1 MIGFEIKGWCPG
13 ALRPMASG
21 DGLVLR
27 IRAPNGRLTPDQ
39 ARSIAGLSRR
49 HGNGLIDLTS
59 RANLQL
65 RGVDAA
71 GHLASLDALAELGLL
86 DPDAGAESRRNV
98 ILSPFAPV
106 DSPAWQAAAAIA
118 RA

>member
-1 MIGFEIKGWCPG
+1 MTDYDIKGWCPG

-27 IRAPNGRLTPDQ
+27 IRARNGRLTPDQ
-39 ARSIAGLSRR
+39 AQGIAGLARQ

-65 RGVDAA
+65 RDNHPILFQTPSLCCRKVYC
-71 GHLASLDALAELGLL
+71 LKVLPAS
-86 DPDAGAESRRNV
+86 
-98 ILSPFAPV
+98 
-106 DSPAWQAAAAIA
+106 A
-118 RA
+118 R